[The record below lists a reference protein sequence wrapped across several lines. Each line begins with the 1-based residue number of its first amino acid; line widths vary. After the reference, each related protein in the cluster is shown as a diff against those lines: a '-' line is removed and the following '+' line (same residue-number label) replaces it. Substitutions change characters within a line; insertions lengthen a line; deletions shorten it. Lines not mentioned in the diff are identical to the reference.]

1 MELASQI
8 LSDVV
13 VFSKYSRHIE
23 SLGRRETWDEVIDRN
38 KAMHLKKFPQL
49 KSEIE
54 KAYEFVYRKDL
65 LPSMRSLQ
73 FGGKAIELN
82 NARLYNCAY
91 LPIDDWEA
99 FHEVMFLL
107 LSGCGVGYSVQKH
120 HVERLQEITKPTKSK
135 RYLVQDSIIGWADA
149 VKALMKA
156 YFQGRAKPEFD
167 FSDIRPKGAKLKT
180 SGGIA
185 PGPEP
190 LKDCLYYL
198 DKILSR
204 KATGER
210 LTTLEVHDC
219 CCFISDCVLA
229 GGIRRAAMI
238 ALFSLDDDDLLT
250 SKFGEWYE
258 LNSQRARA
266 NNSVVLLRH
275 RITEE
280 TFSELWEKMRF
291 SNSGEPGFA
300 MSNDQNYG
308 TNPCGEI
315 ALRPFEFCNLVEIN
329 AMTIQDQE
337 DLEARARAAAFIAT
351 LQASYTD
358 FHYLRDCWKQT
369 TEKDALIGIGLTG
382 IATGKLT
389 NLDLTKAVKII
400 KEENVNTAK
409 TIGINPAT
417 RCTTVKPSGTASLV
431 LGCSSGIHA
440 WHSQYYVR
448 RLRLNKLEPIYN
460 YLANKIPQLI
470 EDDYFKPK
478 TEAVLSIPQ
487 KAPDGVV
494 TREEPAVALLE
505 RVKTIYEA
513 WVVPGHRQG
522 HNKNNV
528 STTVTIK
535 PSEWEEVKNWMW
547 QNRDRYGAL
556 SILPYDYGV
565 YKQPPFEDITKEQYE
580 SLVKYLTQIDL
591 KEVKEFED
599 TTTRAN
605 ELACSGSSCELTT
618 A

>member
-8 LSDVV
+8 LSDVII
-13 VFSKYSRHIE
+13 FTKYSRHIE
-23 SLGRRETWDEVIDRN
+23 TLNRRESWDEVVTRN
-38 KAMHLKKFPQL
+38 KAMHLHKFPLL
-49 KSEIE
+49 KNEINQ
-54 KAYEFVYRKDL
+54 AYEFVYRKDI
-65 LPSMRSLQ
+65 LPSMRSMQ

-82 NARLYNCAY
+82 NARLYNCSY

-120 HVERLQEITKPTKSK
+120 HVETLQEITKPTKTK
-135 RYLVQDSIIGWADA
+135 RYIIQDSIIGWADS

-190 LKDCLYYL
+190 LKDCLYQL
-198 DKILSR
+198 DKILNR
-204 KATGER
+204 KVTGDK
-210 LTTLEVHDC
+210 LTTLEAHDC
-219 CCFISDCVLA
+219 CCYIADCVLA

-238 ALFSLDDDDLLT
+238 AVFSLDDDDLLT

-266 NNSVVLLRH
+266 NNSAVLLRH
-275 RITEE
+275 RITE
-280 TFSELWEKMRF
+280 TDFSELWEKMRF

-329 AMTIQDQE
+329 AMTVLNQE
-337 DLEARARAAAFIAT
+337 DLEARAKAATFIAT

-358 FHYLRDCWKQT
+358 FHYLREIWKKT
-369 TEKDALIGIGLTG
+369 TEKDALIGVSLTG
-382 IATGKLT
+382 IATGALKE
-389 NLDLTKAVKII
+389 LDLAKAAKVVKD
-400 KEENVNTAK
+400 ENALTAK
-409 TIGINPAT
+409 VIGINPAA
-417 RCTTVKPSGTASLV
+417 RCTAVKPSGTASLV
-431 LGCSSGIHA
+431 LGCSSGIHP
-440 WHSQYYVR
+440 WHSQYYLR
-448 RLRLNKLEPIYN
+448 RLRINKAEPIYS
-460 YLANKIPQLI
+460 YLLNKIPQLI

-478 TEAVLSIPQ
+478 TEAVLAVPQ
-487 KAPDGVV
+487 KAPENCI
-494 TREEPAVALLE
+494 TREEPALELLK
-505 RVKTIYEA
+505 RVKFVYEN
-513 WVVPGHRQG
+513 WVAPGHRQG

-528 STTVTIK
+528 STTVTVK
-535 PSEWEEVKNWMW
+535 PSEWDEVKNWMW
-547 QNRDRYGAL
+547 QNRDSYGAL
-556 SILPYDYGV
+556 SVLNYDYGT
-565 YKQPPFEDITKEQYE
+565 YKQIPFEDITKEQYE

-605 ELACSGSSCELTT
+605 EVACGAGACELTT